1 MRNKIFYVSAFLI
14 LALLLSSCTGGK
26 PTVPEM
32 PTDEEL
38 IRGVIKEFFSALS
51 EQKWKLAKSK
61 CVHGD
66 NAYKLVDNLENVVA
80 SLSYKCNNNV
90 TLNYW
95 PDITDIVIDGTDAH
109 AHGYLAIVLKCD
121 GQVDPNHSRAG
132 NGDISLQKIGSNW
145 KLLKMEPIK

>member
-1 MRNKIFYVSAFLI
+1 MRNKIFYISAFLI
-14 LALLLSSCTGGK
+14 FALLLSSCTGGK
-26 PTVPEM
+26 PTVPVV

-38 IRGVIKEFFSALS
+38 IRDVIKEFFSALS
-51 EQKWKLAKSK
+51 EQEWKKAKSK

-66 NAYKLVDNLENVVA
+66 NAYMYVDNLKNVVNN
-80 SLSYKCNNNV
+80 LQCNVV